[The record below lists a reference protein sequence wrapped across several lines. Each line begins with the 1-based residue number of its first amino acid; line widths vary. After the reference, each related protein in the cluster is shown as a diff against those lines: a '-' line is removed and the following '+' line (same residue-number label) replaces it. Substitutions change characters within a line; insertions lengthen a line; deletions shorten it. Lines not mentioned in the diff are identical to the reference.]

1 MDIVNGLMFVCLFL
15 IGLCAIGHYFRKSPL
30 PIVCWF
36 VLFGAAYGILR
47 KSLFQGLP
55 ELLLSSDLILYIFLP
70 VLIFDSSRKLV
81 PKSSIK
87 VMVPAIM
94 LATLGIVASMFLMA
108 LPLSLMSS
116 IPWLDI
122 LLFCAIMSATDP
134 VAVTAVFE
142 TFPIPEKLR
151 MLIEGE
157 SLLNDGTTIILFTLL
172 TGRVIEGHVFLFD
185 RGIAFF
191 VLSVAESVAIGAL
204 AGWGCMLLLKNWK
217 ALKDHFV
224 GPLFPLLCIYLV
236 FCVTQAKLDVS
247 GVIAVMAAT
256 LVMRGVFHRLHKE
269 TDFPSRCEV
278 EFYNGFW
285 DFLGDLANAVLFFML
300 GVEIGVHSG
309 EIVWRLLFASVVAL
323 VFARSAVVY
332 GFGLVFKWMGFSI
345 PRSWQHVLNLGGLKG
360 ALCIALVLMLPRDY
374 AYREVFLLAALT
386 MSLFT
391 LLVNT
396 LTMRAYLKTHPIPA

>member
-1 MDIVNGLMFVCLFL
+1 MNIVDGLVFVCLFL
-15 IGLCAIGHYFRKSPL
+15 IGLCAIGHYFRKSSL

-47 KSLFQGLP
+47 RSLFQELP

-70 VLIFDSSRKLV
+70 ILIFDSSRKLV
-81 PKSSIK
+81 PKTSIK
-87 VMVPAIM
+87 VMIPAIM

-108 LPLSLMSS
+108 LPLSLLSS

-122 LLFCAIMSATDP
+122 LLFCAMMSATDP
-134 VAVTAVFE
+134 VAVTAVFAS
-142 TFPIPEKLR
+142 FPVPEKLR

-172 TGRVIEGHVFLFD
+172 TGRVIEGHELLFE
-185 RGIAFF
+185 RGISVF

-204 AGWGCMLLLKNWK
+204 AGWGCMLLLRKWK

-256 LVMRGVFHRLHKE
+256 LVMRGIFHGIKE
-269 TDFPSRCEV
+269 HADLPTRSEI
-278 EFYNGFW
+278 EFYRGFW
-285 DFLGDLANAVLFFML
+285 DFLGDLANAILFFML

-323 VFARSAVVY
+323 LFARSAVVY
-332 GFGLVFKWMGFSI
+332 GFGMVFRCMGVSV
-345 PRSWQHVLNLGGLKG
+345 PKAWQHVLNLGGLKG
-360 ALCIALVLMLPRDY
+360 ALSIALVLMLPRDY

-396 LTMRAYLKTHPIPA
+396 LALRGYLKAHPIPA